1 MPKID
6 ATTGVIAADEPLT
19 VEPVVGP
26 KDGDTTTGLVD
37 GVTHTLTP
45 VSAPDL
51 DAGIKHLR
59 TTDSGALR
67 IWTVKGPK
75 EVGGT
80 ISAVFLQ
87 DSSKVVLLHQLASGK
102 FSVYEKVS

>member
-1 MPKID
+1 MTKS
-6 ATTGVIAADEPLT
+6 TETETDELNHT
-19 VEPVVGP
+19 
-26 KDGDTTTGLVD
+26 DT
-37 GVTHTLTP
+37 P
-45 VSAPDL
+45 QIDL

-59 TTDSGALR
+59 ATDSGAMR

-87 DSSKVVLLHQLASGK
+87 DASKVVLLHQLASGK
-102 FSVYEKVS
+102 FSVYEKVG